1 MTQIILASA
10 AWYAVPKG
18 IEYLISE
25 PSSLE
30 SRVDRIRARLFTFKS
45 ALQGLNY
52 PTRLKFAFKAT
63 SIIVSHMWLATLI
76 TPGLA
81 KIIGFKDS
89 YSYGFLK
96 MAVCYAL
103 FSSRFILIKF
113 INSNRGLDFIMSEL
127 GFKLASTEPVLCLI
141 NQHMRISHLGA
152 QQELLDVLNRK
163 LEYSAAQELFNAVPS
178 NPPFPLFSIT
188 EKIKFWKLLEEKAI
202 DSISFHLPQYRE
214 SIQDTDPILCKIQCS
229 ISGRA
234 PRSVITDPIDRKTVY
249 DRNTFE
255 TYLKCYD
262 ISPATR
268 EKIPEGFNLDN
279 EGGSRYDSILRY
291 RKTLLQSKELQNPE
305 EFIANLKQ
313 IFEEICTLNDA
324 NDIKDASEV
333 VCAFFQKGVL
343 QAYDVSYFK
352 TDPNTIETLLEK
364 NKDYPYGVEHIKK
377 GIKFHSYEIHRKQH
391 NQDQYNDNMG
401 YMPLRSKKGFIEVSL
416 EDFEQYPFI
425 VNELNLEIEKIKTE
439 GQELIQVFS

>member
-1 MTQIILASA
+1 MTQIVLASA

-30 SRVDRIRARLFTFKS
+30 SRVDRVRSRLFAFKS

-52 PTRLKFAFKAT
+52 PTRLKFAFKAAA
-63 SIIVSHMWLATLI
+63 IIVSHMWLATLVA
-76 TPGLA
+76 PGLA
-81 KIIGFKDS
+81 RVIGFKDS

-113 INSNRGLDFIMSEL
+113 INSNQGLDFIISEI
-127 GFKLASTEPVLCLI
+127 GFKLASTKPVLHLI

-152 QQELLDVLNRK
+152 QQELLNILNRK

-178 NPPFPLFSIT
+178 SPPFPLFSII

-202 DSISFHLPQYRE
+202 DSIGFHLPQYRE

-234 PRSVITDPIDRKTVY
+234 PRSVITDPTDRKTVY

-268 EKIPEGFNLDN
+268 KKIPGGFNLGN

-291 RKTLLQSKELQNPE
+291 RKTLLQSGELQNLE
-305 EFIANLKQ
+305 EFITNLKK
-313 IFEEICTLNDA
+313 IFEEISTLDDA
-324 NDIKDASEV
+324 NDIKDSSEMV
-333 VCAFFQKGVL
+333 RDFFQKGVL
-343 QAYDVSYFK
+343 NAYDVSYFK
-352 TDPNTIETLLEK
+352 VDPKTIETLLEK
-364 NKDYPYGVEHIKK
+364 NKDYPHGIEHIKK
-377 GIKFHSYEIHRKQH
+377 SIKFHRSEVHRIQH

-401 YMPLRSKKGFIEVSL
+401 YMPLRSKKGFVEVSI

-439 GQELIQVFS
+439 GQELLRVFS